1 MAPTR
6 YPRKSANA
14 STTCWTKP
22 LMIDFWLAA
31 GLLLLVALS
40 FLLIPVLRGRRAQR
54 EEDRTALNVALYQER
69 VAELQT
75 QQAEGVLDAA
85 QLDTGR
91 AEAARELLAD
101 TEGVEAPRESR
112 LGKPL
117 PLLAAFLVP
126 VLGLG
131 LYLHFGAS
139 DKVELTREFAQPPV
153 SLQDMTQ
160 RLERAAAAQPDS
172 AEGLYFL
179 GRAYMAQD
187 RSADAAKV
195 FERAVALAGR
205 QPELLGQ
212 WAQAQYF
219 ADNKQW
225 SPKVQALTDEALKL
239 DPKEVTS
246 LGLLGIAAFEGQ
258 RYQEAIDYWSR
269 LLAQLPPED
278 NSRAALQGGIDRAAQ
293 KLKES
298 GGTVAQAKQA
308 ATLKVRVAVSAEV
321 KAKALP
327 GDSVFIFA
335 RAVSG
340 PPAPLA
346 AKRVTVAEL
355 PITVELGDAD
365 AMMPQLKLSNF
376 PEVQLV
382 ARISRAGQPTAGE
395 WIGRSQPL
403 ASSTTALQQ
412 LTIDSPD
419 KSFEET
425 P

>member
-1 MAPTR
+1 
-6 YPRKSANA
+6 
-14 STTCWTKP
+14 
-22 LMIDFWLAA
+22 MIDFWLAA

-75 QQAEGVLDAA
+75 QQAEGVLDATQMTA
-85 QLDTGR
+85 GR
-91 AEAARELLAD
+91 DEAARELLAD
-101 TEGVEAPRESR
+101 TEGADAGRVSR

-117 PLLAAFLVP
+117 PLLAAILVP

-139 DKVELTREFAQPPV
+139 DKVELTREFAQAPQ
-153 SLQDMTQ
+153 SMEEMTL
-160 RLERAAAAQPDS
+160 RLERAVAAQPDS

-179 GRAYMAQD
+179 GRTYMAQD
-187 RSADAAKV
+187 RPADAAKI
-195 FERAVALAGR
+195 FERTVALAGR

-219 ADNKQW
+219 ADNKKW
-225 SPKVQALTDEALKL
+225 SDKVQALTDEALKA

-246 LGLLGIAAFEGQ
+246 LGLLGIAAFESE
-258 RYQEAIDYWSR
+258 RYQDAIDYWNR
-269 LLAQLPPED
+269 LLAQLPTED
-278 NSRAALQGGIDRAAQ
+278 ASRAALQGGIQRATE
-293 KLKES
+293 KLQES
-298 GGTVAQAKQA
+298 GVTVAKAPAVAVKPVA
-308 ATLKVRVAVSAEV
+308 LLKVSVDLSAEV
-321 KAKALP
+321 KAKVLP

-346 AKRVTVAEL
+346 AKRLTVADL
-355 PITVELGDAD
+355 PVTVELGDAD

-382 ARISRAGQPTAGE
+382 ARVSRAGQPTAGE

-403 ASSTTALQQ
+403 ASTTTVPQK

-419 KSFEET
+419 K
-425 P
+425 

>member
-1 MAPTR
+1 
-6 YPRKSANA
+6 
-14 STTCWTKP
+14 
-22 LMIDFWLAA
+22 MIDFWLAA

-40 FLLIPVLRGRRAQR
+40 FLLIPVLRERRAQR

-69 VAELQT
+69 VAELQA

-85 QLDTGR
+85 QLDSGR

-101 TEGVEAPRESR
+101 TEGAAAPRVSR

-117 PLLAAFLVP
+117 PLLAAVLVP

-131 LYLHFGAS
+131 LYLHFGAA
-139 DKVELTREFAQPPV
+139 DKVELTREFAQAPQ
-153 SLQDMTQ
+153 SMEEMTQ
-160 RLERAAAAQPDS
+160 RLERAVAAQPDS

-179 GRAYMAQD
+179 GRTYMAQD
-187 RSADAAKV
+187 RPADAAKM
-195 FERAVALAGR
+195 FERAANLAGR

-219 ADNKQW
+219 ADGKKW
-225 SPKVQALTDEALKL
+225 SEQIQKLTDEALKA

-246 LGLLGIAAFEGQ
+246 LGLLGIAAFEGE

-269 LLAQLPPED
+269 LLAQLPPDD
-278 NSRAALQGGIDRAAQ
+278 NSRVALQGGIERAAER
-293 KLKES
+293 LKAS
-298 GGTVAQAKQA
+298 GGKVAQAA
-308 ATLKVRVAVSAEV
+308 APKAALLTVSVDLASELKSKVQ
-321 KAKALP
+321 P

-335 RAVSG
+335 RATSG

-346 AKRVTVAEL
+346 AKRLTVADL
-355 PITVELGDAD
+355 PVTVELGDAD

-395 WIGRSQPL
+395 WIGRSGPV
-403 ASSTTALQQ
+403 ASSTTAPQK

-419 KSFEET
+419 K
-425 P
+425 

>member
-1 MAPTR
+1 M
-6 YPRKSANA
+6 
-14 STTCWTKP
+14 
-22 LMIDFWLAA
+22 
-31 GLLLLVALS
+31 
-40 FLLIPVLRGRRAQR
+40 
-54 EEDRTALNVALYQER
+54 
-69 VAELQT
+69 
-75 QQAEGVLDAA
+75 
-85 QLDTGR
+85 
-91 AEAARELLAD
+91 
-101 TEGVEAPRESR
+101 
-112 LGKPL
+112 
-117 PLLAAFLVP
+117 
-126 VLGLG
+126 
-131 LYLHFGAS
+131 HFGAS
-139 DKVELTREFAQPPV
+139 DKVELTREFSQPPV
-153 SLQDMTQ
+153 SMEDMTH

-195 FERAVALAGR
+195 FERTVALAGR

-239 DPKEVTS
+239 DPREVTS
-246 LGLLGIAAFEGQ
+246 LGLLGIVAFEGQ

-269 LLAQLPPED
+269 LLAQLPPQD
-278 NSRAALQGGIDRAAQ
+278 NSRVALQGGIDRAAER
-293 KLKES
+293 LKAN
-298 GGTVAQAKQA
+298 GGTVAQKAVM
-308 ATLKVRVAVSAEV
+308 KVRVDLSADI

-346 AKRVTVAEL
+346 AKRVTVADL
-355 PITVELGDAD
+355 PVTVELGDAD

-382 ARISRAGQPTAGE
+382 ARISRAGQPTRGE

-403 ASSTTALQQ
+403 ASTTTALQQ

-419 KSFEET
+419 K
-425 P
+425 

>member
-1 MAPTR
+1 
-6 YPRKSANA
+6 
-14 STTCWTKP
+14 
-22 LMIDFWLAA
+22 MIDFWLAA
-31 GLLLLVALS
+31 GLLLLIALS

-69 VAELQT
+69 LAELQ
-75 QQAEGVLDAA
+75 QQLEEGVLNAG
-85 QLDTGR
+85 QLEAGR

-101 TEGVEAPRESR
+101 TEGVAPARVSS
-112 LGKPL
+112 LGKAL
-117 PLLAAFLVP
+117 PLLAAIMVP

-131 LYLHFGAS
+131 LYLHYGSS
-139 DKVELTREFAQPPV
+139 DKVELTREFSQPPQ
-153 SLQDMTQ
+153 SLEEMVA

-179 GRAYMAQD
+179 GRAYMAQN
-187 RSADAAKV
+187 RPADAAKV
-195 FERAVALAGR
+195 FERTVVLAGR

-219 ADNKQW
+219 ADDKQW
-225 SPKVQALTDEALKL
+225 SDKTQALTDEALKA

-246 LGLLGIAAFEGQ
+246 LGLLGIAAFEGK
-258 RYQEAIDYWSR
+258 RYQEAITYWQR
-269 LLAQLPPED
+269 LLNELPQGD
-278 NSRAALQGGIDRAAQ
+278 KSREALEGGIERARQQLLA
-293 KLKES
+293 S
-298 GGTVAQAKQA
+298 GGKVEEAPAAKA
-308 ATLKVRVAVSAEV
+308 RASIKVSVDLADAV
-321 KAKALP
+321 KAQVLP

-346 AKRVTVAEL
+346 VKRVTVADL
-355 PITVELGDAD
+355 PITVELGDVD

-376 PEVQLV
+376 PEVQLM

-395 WIGRSQPL
+395 WIGRGKPL
-403 ASSTTALQQ
+403 SSSTTQLQQ

-419 KSFEET
+419 K
-425 P
+425 

>member
-1 MAPTR
+1 
-6 YPRKSANA
+6 
-14 STTCWTKP
+14 
-22 LMIDFWLAA
+22 MIDFWLAA

-126 VLGLG
+126 ILGLG

-139 DKVELTREFAQPPV
+139 DKVELTREFSQPPV

-225 SPKVQALTDEALKL
+225 SPKIQALTDEALKL

-246 LGLLGIAAFEGQ
+246 LGLLGIAAFEGE
-258 RYQEAIDYWSR
+258 RYQEAIDYWGR

-278 NSRAALQGGIDRAAQ
+278 NSRVALQGGIDRATQ

-298 GGTVAQAKQA
+298 GGTVAQAPKA
-308 ATLKVRVAVSAEV
+308 ATLKVRVDVSADV

-419 KSFEET
+419 K
-425 P
+425 

>member
-1 MAPTR
+1 
-6 YPRKSANA
+6 
-14 STTCWTKP
+14 
-22 LMIDFWLAA
+22 MIDFWLAA

-69 VAELQT
+69 VAELQS
-75 QQAEGVLDAA
+75 QQAEGVLDATQMA
-85 QLDTGR
+85 AGR
-91 AEAARELLAD
+91 DEAARELLAD
-101 TEGVEAPRESR
+101 TEGADNARVSR

-117 PLLAAFLVP
+117 PLLAALLVP

-139 DKVELTREFAQPPV
+139 DKVDLTREFAQAPQ
-153 SLQDMTQ
+153 SMEEMTR
-160 RLERAAAAQPDS
+160 RLERAVAAQPDS

-179 GRAYMAQD
+179 GRTYMAQD
-187 RSADAAKV
+187 RPADAAKL
-195 FERAVALAGR
+195 FERTVAVAGR
-205 QPELLGQ
+205 EPELLGQ

-219 ADNKQW
+219 ADNKKW
-225 SPKVQALTDEALKL
+225 SDKVQALTDEALKA

-246 LGLLGIAAFEGQ
+246 LGLLGIAAFESE
-258 RYQEAIDYWSR
+258 RYQDAIDYWNR

-278 NSRAALQGGIDRAAQ
+278 NSRSALEGGIQRATE
-293 KLKES
+293 KLQAS
-298 GGTVAQAKQA
+298 GGTVAKAPA
-308 ATLKVRVAVSAEV
+308 AVTKAAAMLKVSVNLSDEV
-321 KAKALP
+321 KAKVQP

-335 RAVSG
+335 RATSG

-346 AKRVTVAEL
+346 AKRLTVADL
-355 PITVELGDAD
+355 PVTVELGDAD

-382 ARISRAGQPTAGE
+382 ARVSRAGQPTAGE
-395 WIGRSQPL
+395 WVGRSQPL
-403 ASSTTALQQ
+403 ASSTTAPQQ

-419 KSFEET
+419 K
-425 P
+425 

>member
-1 MAPTR
+1 
-6 YPRKSANA
+6 
-14 STTCWTKP
+14 
-22 LMIDFWLAA
+22 MIDFWLAA

-40 FLLIPVLRGRRAQR
+40 FLLIPVLRVRRAQR

-75 QQAEGVLDAA
+75 QQNEGVLNAA

-101 TEGVEAPRESR
+101 TEGVEKPRESR

-117 PLLAAFLVP
+117 PLLAAVLVP
-126 VLGLG
+126 VLGLA
-131 LYLHFGAS
+131 LYLHYGAI

-153 SLQDMTQ
+153 SLADMTQ

-219 ADNKQW
+219 ANNKQW
-225 SPKVQALTDEALKL
+225 SPQLQALTDEALKL

-258 RYQEAIDYWSR
+258 RYQDAIDYWNR
-269 LLAQLPPED
+269 LLAQLPEQD
-278 NSRAALQGGIDRAAQ
+278 SSRAALQGGIDRAAE
-293 KLKES
+293 KLKE
-298 GGTVAQAKQA
+298 GGGAVAPTVKTAVMS
-308 ATLKVRVAVSAEV
+308 VRVDLAADV

-327 GDSVFIFA
+327 TDSVFIFA

-340 PPAPLA
+340 PAAPLA
-346 AKRVTVAEL
+346 AKRVTVADL
-355 PITVELGDAD
+355 PVTVELGDAD

-403 ASSTTALQQ
+403 ASSTTATQQ

-419 KSFEET
+419 

>member
-1 MAPTR
+1 
-6 YPRKSANA
+6 
-14 STTCWTKP
+14 
-22 LMIDFWLAA
+22 MIDFWLAA

-40 FLLIPVLRGRRAQR
+40 FLLIPVLRVRRAQR

-75 QQAEGVLDAA
+75 QQSEGVLNAA

-101 TEGVEAPRESR
+101 TEGVEKPRESR

-117 PLLAAFLVP
+117 PLLAAVLVP

-131 LYLHFGAS
+131 LYLHYGAI
-139 DKVELTREFAQPPV
+139 DKVELTREFAEPPV
-153 SLQDMTQ
+153 SLADMTQ

-195 FERAVALAGR
+195 FERTVALAGR

-219 ADNKQW
+219 ANNKQW
-225 SPKVQALTDEALKL
+225 SPQLQALTDEALKL

-258 RYQEAIDYWSR
+258 RYQEAIDYWNR
-269 LLAQLPPED
+269 LLALLPEKD
-278 NSRAALQGGIDRAAQ
+278 NSRSALQGGIDRAAE
-293 KLKES
+293 KLKE
-298 GGTVAQAKQA
+298 GGGAVAPIAKTA
-308 ATLKVRVAVSAEV
+308 VMKVRVDLAADV
-321 KAKALP
+321 KARALP
-327 GDSVFIFA
+327 TDSVFIFA

-346 AKRVTVAEL
+346 AKRVTVADL
-355 PITVELGDAD
+355 PVTVELGDAD

-403 ASSTTALQQ
+403 ASSTTATQQ

-419 KSFEET
+419 Q
-425 P
+425 

>member
-1 MAPTR
+1 
-6 YPRKSANA
+6 
-14 STTCWTKP
+14 
-22 LMIDFWLAA
+22 MIDFWLAA

-69 VAELQT
+69 LAELQA
-75 QQAEGVLDAA
+75 QQEEGVLTPA
-85 QLDTGR
+85 QMDTGR

-101 TEGVEAPRESR
+101 TEGADTARVSR

-117 PLLAAFLVP
+117 PLLAAILVP

-139 DKVELTREFAQPPV
+139 DKVELTREFAQAPQ
-153 SLQDMTQ
+153 SMEEMTQ
-160 RLERAAAAQPDS
+160 RLERAVAAQPDS

-179 GRAYMAQD
+179 GRTYMAQS
-187 RSADAAKV
+187 RPADAAKI
-195 FERAVALAGR
+195 FERTVALAGR

-219 ADNKQW
+219 ADNKKW
-225 SPKVQALTDEALKL
+225 SDKVQALTDEALKA

-246 LGLLGIAAFEGQ
+246 LGLLGIAAFEGE
-258 RYQEAIDYWSR
+258 RYQDAIDYWNR
-269 LLAQLPPED
+269 LLVQLAPDD
-278 NSRAALQGGIDRAAQ
+278 NARTTLQRGIDRANQ
-293 KLKES
+293 KLQAS
-298 GGTVAQAKQA
+298 SGTVVQAPAVA
-308 ATLKVRVAVSAEV
+308 AKTAALLKVRVDLAPDL
-321 KAKALP
+321 KAKVQP
-327 GDSVFIFA
+327 DDTVFIFA
-335 RAVSG
+335 RATSG

-346 AKRVTVAEL
+346 AKRLTVADL
-355 PITVELGDAD
+355 PATVELGDSD

-403 ASSTTALQQ
+403 ASSTTAQQQ

-419 KSFEET
+419 K
-425 P
+425 

>member
-1 MAPTR
+1 
-6 YPRKSANA
+6 
-14 STTCWTKP
+14 
-22 LMIDFWLAA
+22 MIDFWLAA

-75 QQAEGVLDAA
+75 QQAEGVLDAV

-139 DKVELTREFAQPPV
+139 DKVELTREFSQPPV

-225 SPKVQALTDEALKL
+225 SPKIQALTDEALKL

-246 LGLLGIAAFEGQ
+246 LGLLGIAAFEGE
-258 RYQEAIDYWSR
+258 RYQDAIDYWGR
-269 LLAQLPPED
+269 LLAQLPAED
-278 NSRAALQGGIDRAAQ
+278 NSRVALQGGIDRATQ

-298 GGTVAQAKQA
+298 GGTVAQAPKA
-308 ATLKVRVAVSAEV
+308 ATLKVRVDVSADV

-419 KSFEET
+419 K
-425 P
+425 